1 MPLFKLPFE
10 ANFPISTPLAGQVQ
24 PPTARSAAGTVAT
37 TGALLEA
44 AGVAGLLVLAGGV
57 LVLPTGRRMT
67 VVLLDDDG
75 LDTTVVL
82 PVEPLLKRIAC
93 PGRMV

>member
-24 PPTARSAAGTVAT
+24 PPAARSAAGTVVAT
-37 TGALLEA
+37 GVGVEVV
-44 AGVAGLLVLAGGV
+44 GVAGLLVLAGV
-57 LVLPTGRRMT
+57 TAVVPTGLRVT
-67 VVLLDDDG
+67 VVRLDEEG

-82 PVEPLLKRIAC
+82 LLEPLLKRIAC

>member
-10 ANFPISTPLAGQVQ
+10 ANFPISTPLAGQVH

-37 TGALLEA
+37 TGALTVP
-44 AGVAGLLVLAGGV
+44 AGVAGLLELAGAV
-57 LVLPTGRRMT
+57 TGRRVT
-67 VVLLDDDG
+67 VVRLEEDG
-75 LDTTVVL
+75 PDTTVVL
-82 PVEPLLKRIAC
+82 LPEPLLKRMAW